1 MRINLTLSEALID
14 RIKELAEEEN
24 RTLADMVRALV
35 REALKKRS
43 EKK

>member
-1 MRINLTLSEALID
+1 MRVNLTLSEAIME
-14 RIKELAEEEN
+14 RIRELADEEN

-43 EKK
+43 K

>member
-1 MRINLTLSEALID
+1 MRVNLTLSEAIME

-24 RTLADMVRALV
+24 RSLADMVRALV

-43 EKK
+43 EKR